1 MIEHPETALDRE
13 RIALADKLAGEVA
26 VVAGLNVQLDE
37 ELRLAGGPRLPWK
50 VAPQTSRSLL
60 RAAVRATDTER
71 ELDLL
76 DAEIARRRRVQ
87 T

>member
-13 RIALADKLAGEVA
+13 RTALAEKLAGEVA

-37 ELRLAGGPRLPWK
+37 ELRLAGDRRPWT
-50 VAPQTSRSLL
+50 VAPQTSRTLL

-76 DAEIARRRRVQ
+76 DAEIARRRTVQ
-87 T
+87 R